1 MEINFTNTFRYIRFL
16 TAVKMLRIT
25 RFFKNIKTLRFM
37 MTIVLKTIA
46 PCLYL
51 ITLLFLFNYV
61 YSLVGMQLYAGILNE
76 NDSRYSLNNFDT
88 FWVAFLTVF
97 NLITL
102 NNWNDTLG
110 IVFQSSAGK
119 LISVL
124 FIISWI
130 IFGNF
135 ILLNILLAIILDGFT
150 ENLENENKNYLLD
163 EEQQVLEEE
172 ELKNKFLSDQELTI
186 LLPKGAREAFMDE
199 LTKHYVKTIKMNPK
213 EQDKDTQLIANLIM
227 ESQKKREKNVERN
240 KESNEALCGDSL
252 YFFHKSSLLRKKVIK
267 IVYDRNFN
275 LCVMISVIISCLIM
289 IGETYADKNTNDNY
303 DITVI
308 LMLKILNSLCLSVFF
323 SEMFL
328 KIIAFGFFLNQKSY
342 LRKGENIM
350 DVLIVFSYLL
360 DLFLYETPYSELS
373 ITNVSKYIYICLKN

>member
-1 MEINFTNTFRYIRFL
+1 
-16 TAVKMLRIT
+16 MLRIT